1 MSILRWTGCVIFD
14 LPVSVDRSKK
24 FLREDN
30 LAHPLYQPTK
40 FQPARPSHLQ
50 VYKEGTNTLLSDTLR
65 LASLA
70 LGVIS
75 QSSLCV
81 TY

>member
-1 MSILRWTGCVIFD
+1 MIFD

-40 FQPARPSHLQ
+40 FQPARPSHLR
-50 VYKEGTNTLLSDTLR
+50 VYREEQTTILSDTP
-65 LASLA
+65 SLA
-70 LGVIS
+70 YARLGIITNF
-75 QSSLCV
+75 SLFIN
-81 TY
+81 